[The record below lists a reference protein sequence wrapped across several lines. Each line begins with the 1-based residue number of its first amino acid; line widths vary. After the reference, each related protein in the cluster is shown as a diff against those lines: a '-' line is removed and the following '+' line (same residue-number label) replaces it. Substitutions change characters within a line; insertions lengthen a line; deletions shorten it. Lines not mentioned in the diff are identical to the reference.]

1 MFKVLTYNNIATV
14 GLERF
19 PRETY
24 EIASEIQHPDAIM
37 LRSFDLH
44 GVPVPES
51 LKAVGR
57 AGAGVNNIPVTE
69 YTQRGI
75 PVFNAPGAN
84 ANAVKELAIAGM
96 LLAARNICP
105 AWAYAR
111 GLEGD
116 DKALHSQV
124 EKGKKQF
131 AGFEL
136 AGKTLAVLGLGAI
149 GVRVANA
156 AMDLGMDVVGFD
168 PQLTV
173 ESAWQLSSLA
183 KRAGSIDDLISRAD
197 LVTLHVPLNDHTR
210 HVINAAR
217 LDFMKKGAVLINFS
231 REKVVDEEAVL
242 AALDSGQLA
251 AYVCDFPS
259 RNLLG
264 HDKVIALPHLGAST
278 AEAEDNCAIMVADQL
293 RDFLENGNIRNS
305 VNMPEVVVP
314 RSQGARLCIVNEN
327 VPNMVGQITGALADA
342 NLNILDL
349 VNKSRENVAYTLVD
363 LNSGVPEDT
372 LQRIRSIAG
381 VLSARV
387 I

>member
-1 MFKVLTYNNIATV
+1 MYKVLTYNNIATV

>member
-57 AGAGVNNIPVTE
+57 AGAGVNNIPVAE

-84 ANAVKELAIAGM
+84 ANAVKELVIAGM

-116 DKALHSQV
+116 DKALHTQV

-149 GVRVANA
+149 GVRVANS

-197 LVTLHVPLNDHTR
+197 IVTLHVPLNDHTR
-210 HVINAAR
+210 HAINAAR
-217 LDFMKKGAVLINFS
+217 LDFMKRGAVLVNFS

-242 AALDSGQLA
+242 AALDSGQLS

-259 RNLLG
+259 RKLLG
-264 HDKVIALPHLGAST
+264 HDRVIALPHLGAST
-278 AEAEDNCAIMVADQL
+278 AEAEDNCAIMVADEL

-349 VNKSRENVAYTLVD
+349 VNKSRDNIAYTLVD
-363 LNSGVPEDT
+363 LNSSVPEDT
-372 LQRIRSIAG
+372 LQRIRAIAG

>member
-1 MFKVLTYNNIATV
+1 M
-14 GLERF
+14 
-19 PRETY
+19 
-24 EIASEIQHPDAIM
+24 
-37 LRSFDLH
+37 
-44 GVPVPES
+44 
-51 LKAVGR
+51 
-57 AGAGVNNIPVTE
+57 
-69 YTQRGI
+69 
-75 PVFNAPGAN
+75 
-84 ANAVKELAIAGM
+84 
-96 LLAARNICP
+96 
-105 AWAYAR
+105 
-111 GLEGD
+111 
-116 DKALHSQV
+116 
-124 EKGKKQF
+124 
-131 AGFEL
+131 
-136 AGKTLAVLGLGAI
+136 
-149 GVRVANA
+149 
-156 AMDLGMDVVGFD
+156 
-168 PQLTV
+168 
-173 ESAWQLSSLA
+173 
-183 KRAGSIDDLISRAD
+183 
-197 LVTLHVPLNDHTR
+197 
-210 HVINAAR
+210 
-217 LDFMKKGAVLINFS
+217 
-231 REKVVDEEAVL
+231 
-242 AALDSGQLA
+242 
-251 AYVCDFPS
+251 CDFPS